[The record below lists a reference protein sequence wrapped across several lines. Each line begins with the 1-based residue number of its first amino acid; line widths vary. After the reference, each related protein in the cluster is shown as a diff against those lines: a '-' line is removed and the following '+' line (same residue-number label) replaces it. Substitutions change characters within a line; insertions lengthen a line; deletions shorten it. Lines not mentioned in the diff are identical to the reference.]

1 MGLAVVMTFS
11 IAMTGCSSSDDGQTV
26 GEAQE
31 QTNKDNT
38 KVTMKEKSIRLLL
51 IFRTSNFGSSTN
63 VGTTRY
69 NG

>member
-1 MGLAVVMTFS
+1 MNLKRFWAMGLAVVMTFS

-38 KVTMKEKSIRLLL
+38 KGDYEGEKVLD
-51 IFRTSNFGSSTN
+51 
-63 VGTTRY
+63 Y
-69 NG
+69 